1 MFIKYKDLKE
11 NERLINEKE
20 NENKKAIEQINQDKN
35 FLLIVQQ
42 EQENLYIDINKR
54 EETIKE
60 EKKIIEK
67 EKQHIEEEKK
77 KIEKEKQQLKEEKNK
92 INEEKINLEKKKKKL
107 RKGKKI

>member
-1 MFIKYKDLKE
+1 LDIKYKDLKE

-42 EQENLYIDINKR
+42 EQENLNIEFNQR
-54 EETIKE
+54 EEKIKE

-67 EKQHIEEEKK
+67 EKLYLEEEKK
-77 KIEKEKQQLKEEKNK
+77 IIEKEKQQLKEEKNK
-92 INEEKINLEKKKKKL
+92 INEEKINLEKKK
-107 RKGKKI
+107 RRN